1 MELKMSKA
9 TYSEISAVAKEFSKV
24 TRDEFDSYAFACG
37 AYESMLAG
45 IVADL
50 PKHKQAEV
58 LRHLQSMTAKYAK

>member
-1 MELKMSKA
+1 MTKA

-24 TRDEFDSYAFACG
+24 TRLHYDSYAYACG
-37 AYESMLAG
+37 AYESILAS

-58 LRHLQSMTAKYAK
+58 LRNLQSMTAKYAK